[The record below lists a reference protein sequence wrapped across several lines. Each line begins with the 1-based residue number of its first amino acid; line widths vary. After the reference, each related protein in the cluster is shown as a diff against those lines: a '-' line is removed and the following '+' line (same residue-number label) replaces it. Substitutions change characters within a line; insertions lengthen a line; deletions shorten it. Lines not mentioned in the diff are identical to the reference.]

1 MEIHFSFPPQIAY
14 ILGITNTVL
23 DKDSKIILYKLD
35 DKNLNEVS
43 FTFKNRFNLIRTKI
57 IKLCCNFVENS
68 YFGSEMTQLLHTI
81 NLDENYYN
89 MKDTGIFIDMHEK
102 IFLKVNKN
110 NYNYIRFQLLDQ
122 NNNFVKFESLDSVE
136 GVVVFSSE

>member
-1 MEIHFSFPPQIAY
+1 
-14 ILGITNTVL
+14 
-23 DKDSKIILYKLD
+23 
-35 DKNLNEVS
+35 
-43 FTFKNRFNLIRTKI
+43 
-57 IKLCCNFVENS
+57 
-68 YFGSEMTQLLHTI
+68 MTQLLHTI